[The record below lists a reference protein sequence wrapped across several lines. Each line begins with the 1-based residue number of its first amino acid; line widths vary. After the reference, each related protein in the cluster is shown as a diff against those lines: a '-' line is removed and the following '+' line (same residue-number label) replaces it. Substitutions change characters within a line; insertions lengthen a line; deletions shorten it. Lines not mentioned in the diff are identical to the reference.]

1 MECKEVSYFLLEG
14 ELVMDYHDTKTENYS
29 VKCIIKL
36 EIVVCGCLGLL
47 EVVSSHSKPLGHDR
61 RRNGINIA

>member
-1 MECKEVSYFLLEG
+1 
-14 ELVMDYHDTKTENYS
+14 MDYHDTKTENYS

-61 RRNGINIA
+61 GRNGVKVA